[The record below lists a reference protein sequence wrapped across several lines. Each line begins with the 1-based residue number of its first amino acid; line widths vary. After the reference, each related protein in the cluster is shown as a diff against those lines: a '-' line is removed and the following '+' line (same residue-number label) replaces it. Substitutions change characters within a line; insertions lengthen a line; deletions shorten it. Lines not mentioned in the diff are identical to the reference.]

1 MSVCS
6 IDPNFDLLEAA
17 IRVAWRYD
25 IGALFIVALII
36 TIIDLGPI
44 LKWIVRG
51 LFVAGIVLAALLAA
65 IPLLPEDY
73 IDQAV
78 FYLFFA
84 SLLTAVSAFCV
95 LLACALSLHNEE
107 KRNTEHKV
115 ADDA

>member
-1 MSVCS
+1 MGVCS

-25 IGALFIVALII
+25 IGALVIVALIFMV
-36 TIIDLGPI
+36 IDLGPI

-51 LFVAGIVLAALLAA
+51 IFITGIVLAALLAA

-78 FYLFFA
+78 LYLFLG
-84 SLLTAVSAFCV
+84 SLLTAVSTFCV
-95 LLACALSLHNEE
+95 VLACALSLHNEE
-107 KRNTEHKV
+107 KRDTEHKV
-115 ADDA
+115 ADDT